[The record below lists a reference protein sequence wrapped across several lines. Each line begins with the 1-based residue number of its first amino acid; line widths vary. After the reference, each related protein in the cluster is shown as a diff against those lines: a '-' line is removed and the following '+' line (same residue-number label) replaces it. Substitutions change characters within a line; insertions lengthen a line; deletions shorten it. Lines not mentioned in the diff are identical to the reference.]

1 EVDGAP
7 WSSRDLRQTDTVFEA
22 DGVSLS
28 GRLIEPAGA
37 GPETPLVIFAHGS
50 ERSGWLDT
58 HRDPYQMVGRGL
70 SVFVYDKRG
79 TGASGG
85 DYSQNV
91 PRLAADL
98 ALAAAEAQR
107 LAEGRFGRLGL
118 IGLSQGGWVAPYAAR
133 AAGASFVAVGYG
145 LAVDILEEDAAEV
158 ERALRAAGY
167 GPEVIA
173 QARQI
178 TQATARIAT
187 TGTEGSVR
195 ALEPLRARF
204 AGQPWLAHVEGD
216 FTGILFNAT
225 TEEILTEIWPYFA
238 SLNVDWSVDPVEVIR
253 GVSVPQLWV
262 LAGEDREAPVG
273 LTLERL
279 DALKREG
286 QDLTV
291 MVFPDTDHGMWAFE
305 QQDDGTRA
313 FTRIAPGYYD
323 LLADWARG
331 ALDGPY
337 GNAEWR

>member
-1 EVDGAP
+1 
-7 WSSRDLRQTDTVFEA
+7 
-22 DGVSLS
+22 
-28 GRLIEPAGA
+28 
-37 GPETPLVIFAHGS
+37 
-50 ERSGWLDT
+50 
-58 HRDPYQMVGRGL
+58 M
-70 SVFVYDKRG
+70 
-79 TGASGG
+79 
-85 DYSQNV
+85 
-91 PRLAADL
+91 
-98 ALAAAEAQR
+98 
-107 LAEGRFGRLGL
+107 
-118 IGLSQGGWVAPYAAR
+118 
-133 AAGASFVAVGYG
+133 AVGYG

-195 ALEPLRARF
+195 ALAPLRARF

-225 TEEILTEIWPYFA
+225 TEEILTEIWPYLA

-313 FTRIAPGYYD
+313 FPRIAPGYYD

-337 GNAEWR
+337 GNAERR